1 MRDEVQKAV
10 NSVQEL
16 YRRWQDLLNNSNA
29 SIKEEFSWTT
39 SEIKNNIR
47 SVEWDLEDLEE
58 TIGIVESNPGKF
70 TLSHEEIG
78 TRKTFINNV
87 RRNIH
92 SIKEEINSTET
103 KAKIE
108 KNSRQALVGSVKFQ
122 SGNKY
127 SRLDNEID
135 KSNQKYIDESQHQQQ
150 SLMRRQDEQ
159 LQEVGQSVGMLKSIG
174 VRIDTELDEQSIL
187 LDDLG
192 NEVEMTDSKLQT
204 ILVRVEKVLKLADDK
219 KQTYVLIALI
229 LMMVIVIILFVA
241 L

>member
-1 MRDEVQKAV
+1 MQKAV

-108 KNSRQALVGSVKFQ
+108 KNSRQVMTEFWKYLSKSAVWRLFRFVCLHGVG
-122 SGNKY
+122 
-127 SRLDNEID
+127 
-135 KSNQKYIDESQHQQQ
+135 NQRWTK
-150 SLMRRQDEQ
+150 
-159 LQEVGQSVGMLKSIG
+159 GLKSDS
-174 VRIDTELDEQSIL
+174 VLFDY
-187 LDDLG
+187 
-192 NEVEMTDSKLQT
+192 EVFWFL
-204 ILVRVEKVLKLADDK
+204 
-219 KQTYVLIALI
+219 
-229 LMMVIVIILFVA
+229 
-241 L
+241 